1 MYGYDTRHVI
11 DIISNKCPIYTLFY
25 ADIGISN
32 FPFTRCDNNNISIN
46 LFSQKLNVCRK
57 EEEEDE
63 EGEEEEEEEEERN
76 VSISCDL

>member
-1 MYGYDTRHVI
+1 MYAYDTRHVI
-11 DIISNKCPIYTLFY
+11 DIISNTCPIYTLLYFY

-46 LFSQKLNVCRK
+46 LFSQKLDVCQKK

-63 EGEEEEEEEEERN
+63 KEEEEEEERN